1 MKYLLGELLML
12 PLHPEQGHWAEGGAR
27 VSWEGTY
34 MPMMHRPPRG
44 EVTNHAGSGKSAL
57 TGRRRHHSTLLWPM
71 AGHRHRAPAGA
82 HCHVPPALIVLGAR
96 HHGSPEE
103 TSTHSQVSAAQSA
116 QRGQEPAPSRL
127 AAATDQEV
135 GAVSTTLQGLSGA
148 GEV

>member
-1 MKYLLGELLML
+1 
-12 PLHPEQGHWAEGGAR
+12 
-27 VSWEGTY
+27 

-44 EVTNHAGSGKSAL
+44 EVTNCAGFGESVL
-57 TGRRRHHSTLLWPM
+57 TGCCRRHNTLLWPV

-82 HCHVPPALIVLGAR
+82 HCHVPPALIVMGAR
-96 HHGSPEE
+96 HHEFPQE
-103 TSTHSQVSAAQSA
+103 TGTRSQVSAAQSA